1 MHLSSQTFTKQA
13 VDWGEVWK
21 GIKHHLPRPR
31 LIDTLGG
38 SALGAGLGG
47 GVYGLRRLVSG
58 EDDEEADRMGLL
70 GHLGIGAGLG
80 GALGN
85 VVGDR
90 ARRWVANRIVP
101 WGYGPS
107 QAQYLKPRSFKDFW
121 EGAILDKP
129 LQLSDKELLA
139 PDSGHDDLP
148 RTIWGMRRELLRRG
162 MGLPVRDEENAFF
175 RSIGRHKYAPTKAS
189 GGLPGTYRT
198 VELNPKRWAA
208 ELAREARIGSE
219 WGHGEWP
226 SEAVR
231 QAAGKKY
238 SKDWYY
244 YRPITHMQEALE
256 IASNRQR
263 GAATTHPAYKTFSP
277 AVREWVYKNPLE
289 MLLARHGT
297 EYTPQTA
304 HAHDLWDF
312 GLTPH
317 EDKLMRQY
325 MKEYASDLTGDTKF
339 MVQGVPG
346 WRGTPDNSF
355 KGPDT
360 LDGFEGW
367 RPTDEKPSFVT
378 NPDGSIAPTR
388 AKHFKVLLHRFML
401 NELLLKGGGT
411 LFSQKFSRP
420 APRPFTHRTFTAPV
434 TGRPQPVYSPI

>member
-31 LIDTLGG
+31 LLDTLGG

-58 EDDEEADRMGLL
+58 EDDDEADRMGLL

-80 GALGN
+80 GVLGN

-90 ARRWVANRIVP
+90 ARRWVSNRIVP

-107 QAQYLKPRSFKDFW
+107 QKKYLKPRSLRDFW

-129 LQLSDKELLA
+129 LQLSDKELLK
-139 PDSGHDDLP
+139 PDSGHENLP

-208 ELAREARIGSE
+208 ELARESSIGSE
-219 WGHGEWP
+219 FGPGEWSSFTP
-226 SEAVR
+226 QQ
-231 QAAGKKY
+231 QAAIKAKY
-238 SKDWYY
+238 PKHWYH

-256 IASNRQR
+256 VSSGRQR
-263 GAATTHPAYKTFSP
+263 GTSANHPDLP
-277 AVREWVYKNPLE
+277 ARPYLQKNPLE
-289 MLLARHGT
+289 SLLARHGT

-304 HAHDLWDF
+304 QVHDLWDF

-355 KGPDT
+355 EGPDT
-360 LDGFEGW
+360 LDSFEGW
-367 RPTDEKPSFVT
+367 QPTDKKPGFVT

-420 APRPFTHRTFTAPV
+420 APRPFTQRHFAPSI
-434 TGRPQPVYSPI
+434 TDRPQPVYSPI